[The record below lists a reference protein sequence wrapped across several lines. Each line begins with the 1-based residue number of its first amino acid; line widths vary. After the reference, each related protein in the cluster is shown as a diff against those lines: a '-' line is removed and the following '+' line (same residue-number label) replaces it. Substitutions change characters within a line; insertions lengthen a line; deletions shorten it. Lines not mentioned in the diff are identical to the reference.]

1 MVALPVLAALDVAT
15 ERLHTS
21 ARTWAAATRAA
32 LEAISA
38 RRVTVEWPSDLVSG
52 LGASMVLRSRTTA
65 SSSALSGLGDAH
77 LNWQLI
83 LDDDPLSETEVTAVA
98 AAADGLVRLRER
110 WVLIDPA
117 TARRA
122 SERDLGELT
131 IAQALS
137 AALTGQI
144 AIDGQDVPC
153 TAAGRLADL
162 IGTLRDAGTQDPR
175 PSARCGSGAL
185 SPSATWTSPQGVFAD
200 LGAGVQI
207 RLGPDDR
214 SYPFTSGQDRWWP
227 APGATDSPGTAY
239 KAALRARSGRRA
251 GS

>member
-1 MVALPVLAALDVAT
+1 MRCWPTLERIRRDGEIRGEDAVELLGPAGEQLAA
-15 ERLHTS
+15 HG
-21 ARTWAAATRAA
+21 
-32 LEAISA
+32 I
-38 RRVTVEWPSDLVSG
+38 TVEWPSDLVSG
-52 LGASMVLRSRTTA
+52 LGASVVLRSRTTA

-83 LDDDPLSETEVTAVA
+83 LDDDPLPETEVTAVA

-131 IAQALS
+131 TAQALS

-144 AIDGQDVPC
+144 AIDGHDVPR

-162 IGTLRDAGTQDPR
+162 IGTLRDAGTQDPIG
-175 PSARCGSGAL
+175 PGLVGAR
-185 SPSATWTSPQGVFAD
+185 
-200 LGAGVQI
+200 
-207 RLGPDDR
+207 GPDFGWPPDR
-214 SYPFTSGQDRWWP
+214 GFPPLIF
-227 APGATDSPGTAY
+227 
-239 KAALRARSGRRA
+239 L
-251 GS
+251 